1 MDDPRGSSRH
11 KASQGPWVQTTAQHV
26 TVGVGPSTT
35 DWGVTGVSDSVAG
48 CAGASCWRTLVRVI
62 TRSDPDQRLVATLG
76 VVCPVSDHKRTA
88 IAQVSDTRLAREMV
102 PVECAIR
109 LYRRRA
115 M

>member
-1 MDDPRGSSRH
+1 VFRGSRPPSD
-11 KASQGPWVQTTAQHV
+11 TTQSA
-26 TVGVGPSTT
+26 
-35 DWGVTGVSDSVAG
+35 VAG

-76 VVCPVSDHKRTA
+76 AVCPVSDHKRTA

-109 LYRRRA
+109 LHRRRA
-115 M
+115 MQWQGA